1 MNFRKATKKDINSI
15 EKIYSDTHTQEERGE
30 VTIGWVRAIYPTR
43 ATAEQ
48 ALARGDLFL
57 CELDGEI
64 VATAIINQQQVA
76 EYYCADWEYT
86 AEDSEV
92 MVLHTLVVSP
102 SAAGQGVG
110 KAFVKFYE
118 DYALSH
124 GCNFL
129 RMDTNAKNL
138 RARAMYKKLGYN
150 ERGIIPCSFNG
161 IKGVDLVLLE
171 KKI

>member
-1 MNFRKATKKDINSI
+1 MNFRKATQKDINSI
-15 EKIYSDTHTQEERGE
+15 EKIYSDTHAQEERGE
-30 VTIGWVRAIYPTR
+30 VTIGWVRSVYPTR

-48 ALARGDLFL
+48 ALLRGDLFL

-76 EYYCADWEYT
+76 EYYGANWEYT

-150 ERGIIPCSFNG
+150 ERGIIPCIFNG
-161 IKGVDLVLLE
+161 IQGVDLVLLE